1 MSYSTLIKDNTT
13 IVCANLTFSDGSNS
27 YVEMPMNEDDLEEE
41 YEQLLIDRFLVQFHE
56 YDSEGNALPL
66 DFTVTSVTAP

>member
-1 MSYSTLIKDNTT
+1 MSYSILIKDNTT
-13 IVCANLTFSDGSNS
+13 IVCAVLTLSDGHSS

-41 YEQLLIDRFLVQFHE
+41 YEQLLIDRYLMQFYE

-66 DFTVTSVTAP
+66 DYTVTSVTAP